1 MQKKLKSIF
10 CVVLSIV
17 FSIALACFWYFEVH
31 FPVVSSVYEGI
42 ANYQE
47 DVYEKYEQEIERMIA
62 CKEYI
67 SEYPMQ
73 ATANIENGQITLSI
87 EIGDY
92 ESGNSWADY
101 VTATIKN
108 YGTDEQE
115 VTMERNRKSAE
126 EEHKRAENYL
136 KHMHIMWRIFL
147 VIFVIFAW
155 NLIKNSIKGKYKKVL
170 LIILT
175 ITAIIVAFKLCF
187 SFR

>member
-10 CVVLSIV
+10 FVVLSIV
-17 FSIALACFWYFEVH
+17 FSIVLACFWYFEVH
-31 FPVVSSVYEGI
+31 SAILSSVYERI
-42 ANYQE
+42 VNYPE

-73 ATANIENGQITLSI
+73 ATASIENGRITLSI

-92 ESGNSWADY
+92 ESGNDWADY

-115 VTMERNRKSAE
+115 VTTERNRKSVE
-126 EEHKRAENYL
+126 EEHKRAEHYL
-136 KHMHIMWRIFL
+136 KQMRVMWRIFL
-147 VIFVIFAW
+147 AIFVYLAFC
-155 NLIKNSIKGKYKKVL
+155 LIKNSIKGRYKNVL
-170 LIILT
+170 YTMLFIIAL
-175 ITAIIVAFKLCF
+175 VVVCKLF
-187 SFR
+187 LF